1 VVTHRRLG
9 LVLAPSLEF
18 LMNPLDRH
26 LLVGE
31 HVYNLRPDVVLKG
44 FRLLGIGGDDL
55 ADRHVRF
62 E

>member
-1 VVTHRRLG
+1 
-9 LVLAPSLEF
+9 
-18 LMNPLDRH
+18 MNPLDRH

-44 FRLLGIGGDDL
+44 FRLLRIGGDDL

>member
-1 VVTHRRLG
+1 
-9 LVLAPSLEF
+9 
-18 LMNPLDRH
+18 MNPSIVISSSASMSIIFARTSFS
-26 LLVGE
+26 
-31 HVYNLRPDVVLKG
+31 KG